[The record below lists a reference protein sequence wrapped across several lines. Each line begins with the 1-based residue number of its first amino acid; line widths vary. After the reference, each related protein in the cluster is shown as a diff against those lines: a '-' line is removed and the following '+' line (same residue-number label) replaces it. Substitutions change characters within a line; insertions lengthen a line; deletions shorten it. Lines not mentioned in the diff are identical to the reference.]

1 MLSTTH
7 IVSFLR
13 DGEAQIAHSSVSEM
27 LWHVRQYL
35 ILWRKSVKAWQKLSV
50 KSVVR
55 LSILRVRR
63 IAVFLP
69 MPGNFANSSTALSN
83 SADEYC
89 CSIRVIC
96 LLRDKTTQITFKIS
110 DLYFYNQYVGS
121 FFHNFQSSAL
131 FACNIVVNL

>member
-35 ILWRKSVKAWQKLSV
+35 MLWRKSVKALQKVSV

-69 MPGNFANSSTALSN
+69 IPGNFANSSTALSN
-83 SADEYC
+83 STDEYC
-89 CSIRVIC
+89 CSIMVIRLQC
-96 LLRDKTTQITFKIS
+96 DNLGKYLSKLVIYIS
-110 DLYFYNQYVGS
+110 MTNVW
-121 FFHNFQSSAL
+121 
-131 FACNIVVNL
+131 